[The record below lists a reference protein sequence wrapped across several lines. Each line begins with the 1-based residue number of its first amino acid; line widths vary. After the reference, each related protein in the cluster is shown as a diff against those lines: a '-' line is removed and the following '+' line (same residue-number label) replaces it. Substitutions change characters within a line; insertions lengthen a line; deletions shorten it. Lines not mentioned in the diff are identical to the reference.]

1 MKRAQKKRL
10 AGQGEPCQEH
20 SKNQLSSADSTR
32 IPAQFPLQRSPRPL
46 RTFKAEHGDFCRY
59 VMAPRKRDR
68 RLTTGELDA
77 RRREAAWRTVCA
89 ALRNQSV
96 GSVLA
101 FAPCMAK
108 TWERFRMLPNCPP
121 AFAFDELDAVRM
133 VLDAAGCR
141 R

>member
-1 MKRAQKKRL
+1 MKQAPKKNP
-10 AGQGEPCQEH
+10 GCQSGVCRDNSER
-20 SKNQLSSADSTR
+20 QLSNADYTS
-32 IPAQFPLQRSPRPL
+32 IPAQVPLQRTPRPL

-68 RLTTGELDA
+68 RLTTGELNA
-77 RRREAAWRTVCA
+77 RRREAAWRTICA
-89 ALRNQSV
+89 ALRKQPV

-133 VLDAAGCR
+133 VLDAAGYQR
-141 R
+141 